1 MERTIA
7 CFHSTAT
14 ASALP
19 KIDGIYRAAR
29 DRGWNVRRFDIR
41 SASQITETLGYWH
54 PDGCIVDAAADNIV
68 LPRKVFDATPVVYL
82 DCDPRFGT
90 DGRSSCVIQ
99 DADAVARA
107 AAEELLK
114 HNPRSLIYAAWP
126 ERQFWSE
133 ARGEAFRRILKHD
146 KRTVITF
153 RSERIRDSQSVL
165 DNLIVRLRDLP
176 RPIGVFAAT
185 DTMSEQVL
193 LAARQIGLSVPDD
206 LLIIGVDN
214 EEFICENAQPTLSSV
229 SPGFERA
236 GRQTVAI
243 LARLLLKPDHPPIV
257 ERFKGAKAIIRSST
271 RLSERQD
278 PTVIRA
284 LDHIRKHAME
294 GLAAARVLSLFDC
307 SRCLAERRFR
317 TVTGHSILDE
327 IHAVQIEAAKKL
339 IVKPFQ
345 KLDAVPQLCGH
356 NSVAFFQRLF
366 KRETG
371 LTMSEW
377 RERN

>member
-19 KIDGIYRAAR
+19 KINGIYRAAR
-29 DRGWNVRRFDIR
+29 DRGWTVRRFDIR
-41 SASQITETLGYWH
+41 SAAQITETLGYWH

-68 LPRKVFDATPVVYL
+68 LPRKAFGATPVVYL
-82 DCDPRFGT
+82 DCDPRFSA

-99 DADAVARA
+99 DADAIARA
-107 AAEELLK
+107 AVEELLK
-114 HNPRSLIYAAWP
+114 HNPRSLAYAAWP

-133 ARGEAFRRILKHD
+133 VRGEAFRRLLRHD
-146 KRTVITF
+146 KRPVITV
-153 RSERIRDSQSVL
+153 RSERINDNRSVL

-206 LLIIGVDN
+206 LLVIGVDN
-214 EEFICENAQPTLSSV
+214 EEFVCENAHPTLSSV

-236 GRQTVAI
+236 GRQAVAI
-243 LARLLLKPDHPPIV
+243 LARLLLKPNRPPIV
-257 ERFKGAKAIIRSST
+257 EKFKGAKAIIRSST
-271 RLSERQD
+271 RQSERHDQ
-278 PTVIRA
+278 TVIRA
-284 LDHIRKHAME
+284 LDHIRKHATE
-294 GLAAARVLSLFDC
+294 GLAAAQVLALFDC

-345 KLDAVPQLCGH
+345 KLDSIPQFCGH
-356 NSVAFFQRLF
+356 TSVAFFQRLF

-377 RERN
+377 RERS

>member
-19 KIDGIYRAAR
+19 KIDGIYRAAL

-41 SASQITETLGYWH
+41 SAAQIAETLGYWR
-54 PDGCIVDAAADNIV
+54 PDGCIVDAAADNVV
-68 LPRKVFDATPVVYL
+68 LPRKVFGSTPVVYL
-82 DCDPRFGT
+82 DCAPRFSA

-99 DADAVARA
+99 NAEAIARA

-114 HNPRSLIYAAWP
+114 NDPKSLVYAAWP

-133 ARGEAFRRILKHD
+133 MRGEAFRRILK
-146 KRTVITF
+146 RSNRQVIAF
-153 RSERIRDSQSVL
+153 RSERIEDHRSVL
-165 DNLIVRLRDLP
+165 DNLIIRLRDLP

-214 EEFICENAQPTLSSV
+214 EEFVCENARPTLSSV

-236 GRQTVAI
+236 GRQAVAI
-243 LARLLLKPDHPPIV
+243 LARLLLKPNRPPIV
-257 ERFKGAKAIIRSST
+257 EKFKGAKAIIRSST

-278 PTVIRA
+278 QTVIRA
-284 LDHIRKHAME
+284 LDHIRKHATE
-294 GLAAARVLSLFDC
+294 GLAAAQVLALFDC

-345 KLDAVPQLCGH
+345 KLDSIPQFCGH
-356 NSVAFFQRLF
+356 TSVAFFQRLF

-377 RERN
+377 RERS